1 MCFKVVIE
9 VLGSQFRWIF
19 GGFLSRILGYDKIA
33 AAYFFSQKLQDQ
45 QFYESVGNK
54 QSNRIIPL
62 ISSSCCYKRL
72 AHTLVCMGGETQCY

>member
-54 QSNRIIPL
+54 Q
-62 ISSSCCYKRL
+62 
-72 AHTLVCMGGETQCY
+72 